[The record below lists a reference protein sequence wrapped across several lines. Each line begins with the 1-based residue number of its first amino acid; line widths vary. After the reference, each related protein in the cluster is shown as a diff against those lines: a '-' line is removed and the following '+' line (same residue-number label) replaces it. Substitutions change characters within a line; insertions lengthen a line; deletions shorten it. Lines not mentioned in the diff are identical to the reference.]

1 MKLNKGRRGGKLEI
15 NMTPMI
21 DVTFLLLIFFMTVN
35 QISNTNAEPVE
46 LPQLKGSQDQ
56 SEAVI
61 TVNVDQL
68 GDIIVSGNRLS
79 LGQFASLVGTEL
91 AANEND
97 PTRIRVVLRA
107 DRRGTS
113 RVVNEIVAMLV
124 RLDIRQVRIAVRSG
138 EE

>member
-1 MKLNKGRRGGKLEI
+1 MKLSKGRHGSKLEI

-35 QISNTNAEPVE
+35 QISNTNSEPVE

-61 TVNVDQL
+61 TVNVDQV
-68 GDIIVSGNRLS
+68 GDIVVSGNHLS
-79 LGQFASLVGTEL
+79 LGQFATLVGTEL
-91 AANEND
+91 AAQERD

-107 DRRGTS
+107 DRRGNC
-113 RVVNEIVAMLV
+113 RVVNEIVALLV

-138 EE
+138 EG

>member
-91 AANEND
+91 AANESD

>member
-91 AANEND
+91 AANESD

-138 EE
+138 DE

>member
-1 MKLNKGRRGGKLEI
+1 MKLSKGRHGSKLEI

-35 QISNTNAEPVE
+35 QVSKMNAEPLE

-61 TVNVDQL
+61 TLNVDQY
-68 GDIIVSGNRLS
+68 GGIIVSGNPLTLS
-79 LGQFASLVGTEL
+79 QFVSLVSAEL
-91 AANEND
+91 ANNDND
-97 PTRIRVVLRA
+97 PTRIKVVLRA
-107 DRRGTS
+107 DRRGNCRT
-113 RVVNEIVAMLV
+113 VNEVVAMLV